1 MSCGQI
7 ENQVYIIINIDMD
20 LISIISG
27 ILSWLQVSTG
37 QATITAGT
45 IYQGA
50 VVIDK
55 VTTED
60 FRGTWTA
67 ELQEQGQQIIQG
79 FVVSVN
85 EKE

>member
-1 MSCGQI
+1 
-7 ENQVYIIINIDMD
+7 MD
-20 LISIISG
+20 IISIVTG
-27 ILSWLQVSTG
+27 ILSWLQVSMG
-37 QATITAGT
+37 QASVTAGT
-45 IYQGA
+45 VYQGA

-60 FRGTWTA
+60 FRGTWSA
-67 ELQEQGQQIIQG
+67 ELQEQGRQIIQG

>member
-1 MSCGQI
+1 
-7 ENQVYIIINIDMD
+7 MD

-67 ELQEQGQQIIQG
+67 ELQEQVIKG
-79 FVVSVN
+79 FKIRVEN
-85 EKE
+85 IND

>member
-1 MSCGQI
+1 
-7 ENQVYIIINIDMD
+7 MD
-20 LISIISG
+20 IISIISG

-37 QATITAGT
+37 QASITAGT

-50 VVIDK
+50 AMIDK

-60 FRGTWTA
+60 LRGTWTA
-67 ELQEQGQQIIQG
+67 ELQEKGIQIING

>member
-1 MSCGQI
+1 
-7 ENQVYIIINIDMD
+7 MD
-20 LISIISG
+20 IFSIVTG
-27 ILSWLQVSTG
+27 ILSWLQVSMG
-37 QATITAGT
+37 QASVTAGT

-50 VVIDK
+50 VMVDK

-60 FRGTWTA
+60 FRGTWSA
-67 ELQEQGQQIIQG
+67 ELQDHGRQIIQG

>member
-1 MSCGQI
+1 
-7 ENQVYIIINIDMD
+7 MD
-20 LISIISG
+20 IISIVTG
-27 ILSWLQVSTG
+27 ILSWLQVSMG
-37 QATITAGT
+37 QASVTAGT
-45 IYQGA
+45 VYQGA

-67 ELQEQGQQIIQG
+67 ELQEQGRQIIQG

>member
-1 MSCGQI
+1 
-7 ENQVYIIINIDMD
+7 MD
-20 LISIISG
+20 IISIISG

-37 QATITAGT
+37 QASITAGT

-50 VVIDK
+50 ALVDK
-55 VTTED
+55 ITTED

-67 ELQEQGQQIIQG
+67 ELQEGGKQIIQG
-79 FVVSVN
+79 FVVSVD

>member
-1 MSCGQI
+1 
-7 ENQVYIIINIDMD
+7 MD

-27 ILSWLQVSTG
+27 ILSWLQVSMG
-37 QATITAGT
+37 QASITAGT
-45 IYQGA
+45 VYQGA

-67 ELQEQGQQIIQG
+67 ELQEQGRQIIQG